1 AGMRRERLVTTTNA
15 PVRQHSRREHYRPP
29 VGVPMGRREWWGM
42 PLSALA
48 HVLLIALF
56 LLPIWATADIVPA
69 SGAGGPGP
77 AGGGGGGAA
86 GARQAGSSASDGE
99 HLHFVAVAPAPPA
112 LSAVAEEKTELPK
125 PIPKPVEPPKPTME
139 KPVQEV
145 KPVATPKPATIEPS
159 AVTTPQLALA
169 GTGAGTGD
177 SSGASGGAGPGSGG
191 GVGTGTGTG
200 RGSATGPGT
209 GGGAG
214 DIFPATPD
222 FLVMPA
228 LPVPSKVRGQTI
240 RLEFQLDARGNITA
254 LKFNST
260 GDSGYDKELRA
271 RLMEYRFRPAH
282 KADGTPVPSVYV
294 TELTL

>member
-1 AGMRRERLVTTTNA
+1 VTPTNA
-15 PVRQHSRREHYRPP
+15 PVSPQRRREYYRPP
-29 VGVPMGRREWWGM
+29 VGVPLERRDWWGV
-42 PLSALA
+42 PLSAVA
-48 HVLLIALF
+48 HLLVVAFF
-56 LLPIWATADIVPA
+56 LIPLWATSDVVPP

-77 AGGGGGGAA
+77 SGGGGGGSA
-86 GARQAGSSASDGE
+86 GARPAGSGTSSGE
-99 HLHFVAVAPAPPA
+99 RLHYVTVATPPPA
-112 LSAVAEEKTELPK
+112 SSTVTQEKQPQSK
-125 PIPKPVEPPKPTME
+125 PIPEPVKPPPKPVVE

-145 KPVATPKPATIEPS
+145 KPVAKPQPTGIELGTAT
-159 AVTTPQLALA
+159 APQLALA
-169 GTGAGTGD
+169 GAGTGD
-177 SSGASGGAGPGSGG
+177 SGASGGAGPGNGG

-214 DIFPATPD
+214 EIYPATPD

-228 LPVPSKVRGQTI
+228 LPVPSKVRGRTI
-240 RLEFQLDARGNITA
+240 RLEFDLDARGNITA

-260 GDSGYDKELRA
+260 GDSGYDRELRA

>member
-1 AGMRRERLVTTTNA
+1 VE
-15 PVRQHSRREHYRPP
+15 
-29 VGVPMGRREWWGM
+29 
-42 PLSALA
+42 
-48 HVLLIALF
+48 
-56 LLPIWATADIVPA
+56 
-69 SGAGGPGP
+69 
-77 AGGGGGGAA
+77 
-86 GARQAGSSASDGE
+86 
-99 HLHFVAVAPAPPA
+99 
-112 LSAVAEEKTELPK
+112 K
-125 PIPKPVEPPKPTME
+125 PI
-139 KPVQEV
+139 QEV
-145 KPVATPKPATIEPS
+145 KPVVKPQPDGIELGT
-159 AVTTPQLALA
+159 VTAPQLALA
-169 GTGAGTGD
+169 GAGTGN
-177 SSGASGGAGPGSGG
+177 SGASGGAGRGTGG

-214 DIFPATPD
+214 DIYPATPD

-228 LPVPSKVRGQTI
+228 LPVPSKVRGRTI
-240 RLEFQLDARGNITA
+240 RLEFDLDARGNITA